1 MHIISRKALQ
11 DMNTTRHNDMK
22 HNVKPYSIPEEESA
36 TYVAEEAMVTSQY
49 YSKDSTM
56 EICVPTKDVSL
67 AIEMFNRM
75 GWIIVTNR
83 DEIHTLQDKFN
94 TLYDAWWKETCI
106 YSGPN
111 LCYNNDN
118 FRLIKKMGQAVLPL
132 IELKKSTTPSYMH
145 RHLDWLKKGI
155 LS

>member
-1 MHIISRKALQ
+1 
-11 DMNTTRHNDMK
+11 MNTLRYNDPK
-22 HNVKPYSIPEEESA
+22 HTTEPYTLPNEESA
-36 TYVAEEAMVTSQY
+36 TCVAEEVATSQY

-56 EICVPTKDVSL
+56 EICVPAKDISL
-67 AIEMFNRM
+67 ATEMFNRM
-75 GWIIVTNR
+75 GWIIVANKK
-83 DEIHTLQDKFN
+83 DEIHVLQEKFN

-106 YSGPN
+106 FSGPN
-111 LCYNNDN
+111 LCYDNDN

-132 IELKKSTTPSYMH
+132 IEQKKSTTPSYMH